1 MRTKSCDLE
10 KRKKKEKG
18 EKKHFQNK
26 SAVTFFT
33 SHSANGPPHLI
44 KGEKGSSSTAKA
56 RIVLFPRIPRPTSHS
71 LQSFREERFSA
82 ALMQCDGKKKTTCD
96 RKAEMASGQ
105 FNAYRYN
112 INGEKRHVDRQR
124 AAAVVKCCL
133 LMYKGDSK

>member
-10 KRKKKEKG
+10 KRKKKEREG

-82 ALMQCDGKKKTTCD
+82 ALMQCDGKKK
-96 RKAEMASGQ
+96 RHVIEKQRWPRASLMHTD
-105 FNAYRYN
+105 
-112 INGEKRHVDRQR
+112 IILMGEKGMLIDKEQ
-124 AAAVVKCCL
+124 L
-133 LMYKGDSK
+133 L

>member
-10 KRKKKEKG
+10 KRKKKEREG

-33 SHSANGPPHLI
+33 SNSANGPPHLI

-82 ALMQCDGKKKTTCD
+82 ALMQCDGKKT
-96 RKAEMASGQ
+96 
-105 FNAYRYN
+105 
-112 INGEKRHVDRQR
+112 RHVIEKQR
-124 AAAVVKCCL
+124 WPRASLMHTDIILMGKKGMLIDKEQL
-133 LMYKGDSK
+133 L